1 MFDFDGVVVDSL
13 EAFAAAL
20 TVACEEQGIAVV
32 RSVDDVVGL
41 LNGNVYEGF
50 RAAGVD
56 EQGAVRAMTAAIR
69 TLERDLSS
77 LRPFPGVAEA
87 LARLGERFDV
97 VIVTSNSERLVGSF
111 LAEHGITGVAAVA
124 GVESGVS
131 KIEKIAA
138 VARRYPSQ
146 HAFPFIADTAGD
158 MREARE
164 AGATPIGVGWGWH
177 DAERLRAAGAT
188 RVVASPEELLELLE
202 TPRRDG

>member
-1 MFDFDGVVVDSL
+1 MIDFDGVVVDSL

-20 TVACEEQGIAVV
+20 TVVCEEQGIGVV
-32 RSVDDVVGL
+32 RSVDDVVDL

-56 EQGAVRAMTAAIR
+56 EQGAVQAMTAAIR
-69 TLERDLSS
+69 TLERDLSR
-77 LRPFPGVAEA
+77 LRPFPGVADA

-97 VIVTSNSERLVGSF
+97 VVVTSNSERLVHSF

-124 GVESGVS
+124 GVESGLS

-138 VARRYPSQ
+138 VARRYPGQ
-146 HAFPFIADTAGD
+146 RVFPFVADTAGD

-164 AGATPIGVGWGWH
+164 AGVTPIGVGWGWH
-177 DAERLRAAGAT
+177 DAERLREAGAT
-188 RVVASPEELLELLE
+188 QVVASPEELLELLE
-202 TPRRDG
+202 SPRRDG

>member
-13 EAFAAAL
+13 AAFAAAL
-20 TVACEEQGIAVV
+20 TVACEAQGIAVV

-69 TLERDLSS
+69 MLERDLSR
-77 LRPFPGVAEA
+77 LKPFPGVPEV
-87 LARLGERFDV
+87 LARLGGRFDV
-97 VIVTSNSERLVGSF
+97 VIVTSNSERLVGRF
-111 LAEHGITGVAAVA
+111 LADNRIEGVAAVA

-131 KIEKIAA
+131 KVEKIEI
-138 VARRYPSQ
+138 VAGRYSGQ
-146 HAFPFIADTAGD
+146 KVFPFIADTAGD
-158 MREARE
+158 MREARA

-177 DAERLRAAGAT
+177 DAERLLEAGAT
-188 RVVASPEELLELLE
+188 RVVASPEALLELFE
-202 TPRRDG
+202 SPRRDG